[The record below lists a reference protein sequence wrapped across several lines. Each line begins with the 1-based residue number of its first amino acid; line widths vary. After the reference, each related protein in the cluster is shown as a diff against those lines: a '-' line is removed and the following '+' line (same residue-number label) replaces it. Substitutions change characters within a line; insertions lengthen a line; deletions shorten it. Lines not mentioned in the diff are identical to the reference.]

1 MRNYREISTKLRRKN
16 LLTNLILLIDKS
28 RLRNLVNLAN
38 KLDFQF
44 MQIIALRNQSKIAF
58 ITNKDVS
65 KKSRLVTNNF
75 VLIIISR
82 IVALSLYI
90 ICIKLET
97 SNQIILLIFSK

>member
-75 VLIIISR
+75 DKSKKNR
-82 IVALSLYI
+82 Y
-90 ICIKLET
+90 K
-97 SNQIILLIFSK
+97 IFRAYYYK